1 MIETKTVNVRD
12 VRNRFSEIVDRN
24 EELLILRRGVP
35 VMKIS
40 PVSKE
45 DLMRY
50 YLSKAQE
57 EEEKIG
63 LSKKAGLQVLDEL
76 RKEMKDEGRH
86 WYERCDLGGSRFQN
100 L

>member
-1 MIETKTVNVRD
+1 MIVKTVNVRD
-12 VRNRFSEIVDRN
+12 VRNRFSEIVDGK

-45 DLMRY
+45 DLMKY

-57 EEEKIG
+57 EARKIG
-63 LSKKAGLQVLDEL
+63 LSEEEGLEVLDEV
-76 RKEMKDEGRH
+76 RREMKDEGRH
-86 WYERCDLGGSRFQN
+86 
-100 L
+100 

>member
-1 MIETKTVNVRD
+1 MKTVNVRD
-12 VRNRFSEIVDRN
+12 VRNRFSEIVDGK

-45 DLMRY
+45 DLMDY

-57 EEEKIG
+57 EARKIG
-63 LSKKAGLQVLDEL
+63 LSEEEGLEVLDEV
-76 RKEMKDEGRH
+76 RREMKDEGRH
-86 WYERCDLGGSRFQN
+86 
-100 L
+100 

>member
-1 MIETKTVNVRD
+1 MKTVNVRD
-12 VRNRFSEIVDRN
+12 VRNKFSEIVDGK

-45 DLMRY
+45 DLMNY

-57 EEEKIG
+57 EARKIG
-63 LSKKAGLQVLDEL
+63 LSEEEGLEVLDEV
-76 RKEMKDEGRH
+76 RREMKDEGR
-86 WYERCDLGGSRFQN
+86 R
-100 L
+100 

>member
-1 MIETKTVNVRD
+1 MKTVNVRD
-12 VRNRFSEIVDRN
+12 IRNRFSEIVDGK

-45 DLMRY
+45 DLMNY

-57 EEEKIG
+57 EAEKIG
-63 LSKKAGLQVLDEL
+63 LSEKEGLQVLDEV
-76 RKEMKDEGRH
+76 RKAMKDEGRH
-86 WYERCDLGGSRFQN
+86 
-100 L
+100 

>member
-1 MIETKTVNVRD
+1 MKTVNVRD
-12 VRNRFSEIVDRN
+12 IRNRFSEIADGK

-45 DLMRY
+45 DLMNY

-57 EEEKIG
+57 EARKIG
-63 LSKKAGLQVLDEL
+63 LSEEEGLEVLDEV
-76 RKEMKDEGRH
+76 RREMKDEGRH
-86 WYERCDLGGSRFQN
+86 
-100 L
+100 

>member
-1 MIETKTVNVRD
+1 MIVKTVNVRD
-12 VRNRFSEIVDRN
+12 VRNRFSEIVDGK

-45 DLMRY
+45 DLMNY

-57 EEEKIG
+57 EARKIG
-63 LSKKAGLQVLDEL
+63 LSEEEGLEVLDEV
-76 RKEMKDEGRH
+76 RREMKDEGR
-86 WYERCDLGGSRFQN
+86 R
-100 L
+100 

>member
-1 MIETKTVNVRD
+1 MIVKTVNVRD
-12 VRNRFSEIVDRN
+12 VRNKFSEIVDGK

-45 DLMRY
+45 DLMNY

-57 EEEKIG
+57 EARKIG
-63 LSKKAGLQVLDEL
+63 LSEEEGLEVLDEV
-76 RKEMKDEGRH
+76 RREMKDEGR
-86 WYERCDLGGSRFQN
+86 R
-100 L
+100 

>member
-1 MIETKTVNVRD
+1 MKTVNVRD
-12 VRNRFSEIVDRN
+12 VRNRFSEIVDGK

-45 DLMRY
+45 DLMNY

-57 EEEKIG
+57 EARKIG
-63 LSKKAGLQVLDEL
+63 LSEEEGLEVLDEVRREL
-76 RKEMKDEGRH
+76 KDEGRH
-86 WYERCDLGGSRFQN
+86 
-100 L
+100 

>member
-1 MIETKTVNVRD
+1 METVNVRD
-12 VRNRFSEIVDRN
+12 IRNRFSEIVDGK

-45 DLMRY
+45 DLMNY

-57 EEEKIG
+57 EAEKIG
-63 LSKKAGLQVLDEL
+63 LSEKEGLQVLDEV

-86 WYERCDLGGSRFQN
+86 
-100 L
+100 

>member
-1 MIETKTVNVRD
+1 VKTVNVRD
-12 VRNRFSEIVDRN
+12 VRNRFSEIADGK

-45 DLMRY
+45 DLMNY

-57 EEEKIG
+57 EARKIG
-63 LSKKAGLQVLDEL
+63 LSEEEGLEVLDEV
-76 RKEMKDEGRH
+76 RREMKDEGRH
-86 WYERCDLGGSRFQN
+86 
-100 L
+100 

>member
-1 MIETKTVNVRD
+1 MIVKTVNVRD
-12 VRNRFSEIVDRN
+12 VRNRFSEIVDGK

-45 DLMRY
+45 DLMNY

-57 EEEKIG
+57 EARKIG
-63 LSKKAGLQVLDEL
+63 LSEEEGLEVLDEV
-76 RKEMKDEGRH
+76 RREMKDEGRH
-86 WYERCDLGGSRFQN
+86 
-100 L
+100 

>member
-1 MIETKTVNVRD
+1 MKTVNVRD
-12 VRNRFSEIVDRN
+12 VRNRFSEIVDGK

-45 DLMRY
+45 DLMNY

-57 EEEKIG
+57 EARKIG
-63 LSKKAGLQVLDEL
+63 LSEEEGLEVLDEV
-76 RKEMKDEGRH
+76 RREMKDEGRH
-86 WYERCDLGGSRFQN
+86 
-100 L
+100 

>member
-1 MIETKTVNVRD
+1 MKTVNVRD
-12 VRNRFSEIVDRN
+12 VRNKFSEIVDGK

-45 DLMRY
+45 DLMNY

-57 EEEKIG
+57 EARKIG
-63 LSKKAGLQVLDEL
+63 LSEEEGLEVLDEVRREL
-76 RKEMKDEGRH
+76 KDEGRH
-86 WYERCDLGGSRFQN
+86 
-100 L
+100 

>member
-1 MIETKTVNVRD
+1 MKTVNVRD

-45 DLMRY
+45 DLMKY

-57 EEEKIG
+57 EAEKIG
-63 LSKKAGLQVLDEL
+63 LSEKEGLQVLDEL

>member
-1 MIETKTVNVRD
+1 MKTVNVRD
-12 VRNRFSEIVDRN
+12 VRNKFSEIVDGK

-45 DLMRY
+45 DLMNY

-57 EEEKIG
+57 EARKIG
-63 LSKKAGLQVLDEL
+63 LSEEEGLEVLDEV
-76 RKEMKDEGRH
+76 RREMKDEGRH
-86 WYERCDLGGSRFQN
+86 
-100 L
+100 

>member
-1 MIETKTVNVRD
+1 MKTVNVRD
-12 VRNRFSEIVDRN
+12 VRNRFSEIVDGK

-45 DLMRY
+45 DLMNY

-57 EEEKIG
+57 EARKIG
-63 LSKKAGLQVLDEL
+63 LSEEEGLEVLDEV
-76 RKEMKDEGRH
+76 RREMKDEGR
-86 WYERCDLGGSRFQN
+86 R
-100 L
+100 

>member
-1 MIETKTVNVRD
+1 MIMKTVNVRD
-12 VRNRFSEIVDRN
+12 IRNRFSEIVDGK

-45 DLMRY
+45 DLMNY

-57 EEEKIG
+57 EAEKIG
-63 LSKKAGLQVLDEL
+63 LSEKEGLQVLDEV

-86 WYERCDLGGSRFQN
+86 
-100 L
+100 

>member
-1 MIETKTVNVRD
+1 MKTVNVRD
-12 VRNRFSEIVDRN
+12 IRNRFSEIVDGK

-45 DLMRY
+45 DLMNY

-57 EEEKIG
+57 EAEKIG
-63 LSKKAGLQVLDEL
+63 LSEKEGLQVLDEV

-86 WYERCDLGGSRFQN
+86 
-100 L
+100 

>member
-1 MIETKTVNVRD
+1 MKTVNVRD

-45 DLMRY
+45 DLMKY

-57 EEEKIG
+57 EAEKIG
-63 LSKKAGLQVLDEL
+63 LSEKEGLQVLDEL
-76 RKEMKDEGRH
+76 RKEMKDEGR
-86 WYERCDLGGSRFQN
+86 Y
-100 L
+100 

>member
-1 MIETKTVNVRD
+1 MKTVNVRD
-12 VRNRFSEIVDRN
+12 VRNRFSEIVDGK

-45 DLMRY
+45 DLMNY

-57 EEEKIG
+57 EARKIG
-63 LSKKAGLQVLDEL
+63 LSEEEGLEVLDEV
-76 RKEMKDEGRH
+76 RREFKDEGRH
-86 WYERCDLGGSRFQN
+86 
-100 L
+100 

>member
-1 MIETKTVNVRD
+1 VKTVNVRD
-12 VRNRFSEIVDRN
+12 VRNKFSEIVDGK

-45 DLMRY
+45 DLMNY

-57 EEEKIG
+57 EARKIG
-63 LSKKAGLQVLDEL
+63 LSEEEGLEVLDEVRREL
-76 RKEMKDEGRH
+76 KDEGR
-86 WYERCDLGGSRFQN
+86 R
-100 L
+100 

>member
-1 MIETKTVNVRD
+1 MIVKTVNVRD
-12 VRNRFSEIVDRN
+12 IRNRFSEIADGK

-45 DLMRY
+45 DLMNY

-57 EEEKIG
+57 EARKIG
-63 LSKKAGLQVLDEL
+63 LSEEEGLEVLDEV
-76 RKEMKDEGRH
+76 RREMKDEGRH
-86 WYERCDLGGSRFQN
+86 
-100 L
+100 

>member
-1 MIETKTVNVRD
+1 MKTVNVRD
-12 VRNRFSEIVDRN
+12 VRNRFSEIVDGK

-45 DLMRY
+45 DLMKY

-57 EEEKIG
+57 EARKIG
-63 LSKKAGLQVLDEL
+63 LSEEEGLEVLDEV
-76 RKEMKDEGRH
+76 RREMKDEGRH
-86 WYERCDLGGSRFQN
+86 
-100 L
+100 

>member
-1 MIETKTVNVRD
+1 VKTVNVRD
-12 VRNRFSEIVDRN
+12 VRNRFSEIVDGK

-45 DLMRY
+45 DLMNY

-57 EEEKIG
+57 EARKIG
-63 LSKKAGLQVLDEL
+63 LSEEEGLEVLDEV
-76 RKEMKDEGRH
+76 RREMKDEGRH
-86 WYERCDLGGSRFQN
+86 
-100 L
+100 

>member
-1 MIETKTVNVRD
+1 VKTVNVRD
-12 VRNRFSEIVDRN
+12 VRNRFSEIVDGK

-45 DLMRY
+45 DLMNY

-57 EEEKIG
+57 EARKIG
-63 LSKKAGLQVLDEL
+63 LSEEEGLEVLDEVRREL
-76 RKEMKDEGRH
+76 KDEGRH
-86 WYERCDLGGSRFQN
+86 
-100 L
+100 